1 MLGFFYSHLSK
12 FWFESCHPARCAMFE
27 LLLRK
32 CYYSAMSKLVILRG
46 NSGSGKSTVA
56 RELVKDTTRK
66 MAIIAGDYYREHML
80 FPKGQYGEALGDLM
94 ALNVKYCLDHDF
106 DVIWDSIFFAHDR
119 NRNYLAQIL
128 KDYHPQDNFIFNF
141 DVSFEETARRHQTR
155 ELRHAFSP
163 EQMREWYQ
171 PVESLGYDFEFTIL
185 ETNSV
190 EQSVA
195 FIRETASLQ
204 KPHHI

>member
-1 MLGFFYSHLSK
+1 
-12 FWFESCHPARCAMFE
+12 
-27 LLLRK
+27 
-32 CYYSAMSKLVILRG
+32 MSKLIILRG

-66 MAIIAGDYYREHML
+66 TAIIAGDYYREHML

-106 DVIWDSIFFAHDR
+106 DVIWDSIFFAHER

-128 KDYHPQDNFIFNF
+128 AKYHPQDNFIFNF

-155 ELRHAFSP
+155 ELRHAFSA

-171 PVESLGYDFEFTIL
+171 PVESLGYDFEFTIP

-190 EQSVA
+190 EQSVT
-195 FIRETASLQ
+195 FIRKTVNLKTPSTS
-204 KPHHI
+204 